1 MVGPLI
7 RLDFQ
12 EQRWQNGPIY
22 PPYVP
27 FFLLL
32 SCFLVCRKVLVYP
45 RYFNIFASDVAIS
58 TTPELLRVTSQTPAA
73 FTTPV

>member
-32 SCFLVCRKVLVYP
+32 GTEPEISLLCAILQDLV
-45 RYFNIFASDVAIS
+45 
-58 TTPELLRVTSQTPAA
+58 LRVAYIDDQRPLAGILGVCVA
-73 FTTPV
+73 RLPHELP